1 MPSLLPA
8 PAALTDRPLLG
19 QALFVGFA
27 VGAHARLGLGG
38 GIVQRRGVRA
48 AVVPEFLVQRIL
60 VRHLVADTPPVDLLA
75 LLLPAA
81 HLLREAVALLL
92 QFGERLQV
100 DEHALLVGPAPHHDL
115 RRDEGDHQHQIGD
128 QRDAQPDT
136 VVVRPLPGILP
147 AVVERQAEAC
157 PARTAFRRAGV
168 LSGGRAS
175 PGRNAPAGTGT
186 PRRPGPARHAVR
198 RRIRPRPFRSVPGF
212 PALSGV
218 LRMLVLFRRHVVSG
232 FQRKSSVFYRIFIT
246 FTKN

>member
-60 VRHLVADTPPVDLLA
+60 VRHLVADPPPVDLLA

-92 QFGERLQV
+92 HFGQRLKV
-100 DEHALLVGPAPHHDL
+100 DIHALLVRAPAHDDL
-115 RRDEGDHQHQIGD
+115 RRDEDDHQRQIGD
-128 QRDAQPDT
+128 QRDAQADT
-136 VVVRPLPGILP
+136 MVVGPRPHILP
-147 AVVERQAEAC
+147 AVVEGQFDTR
-157 PARTAFRRAGV
+157 
-168 LSGGRAS
+168 
-175 PGRNAPAGTGT
+175 PAGGFRFVVTGCFS
-186 PRRPGPARHAVR
+186 HC
-198 RRIRPRPFRSVPGF
+198 
-212 PALSGV
+212 GV
-218 LRMLVLFRRHVVSG
+218 SEF
-232 FQRKSSVFYRIFIT
+232 
-246 FTKN
+246 